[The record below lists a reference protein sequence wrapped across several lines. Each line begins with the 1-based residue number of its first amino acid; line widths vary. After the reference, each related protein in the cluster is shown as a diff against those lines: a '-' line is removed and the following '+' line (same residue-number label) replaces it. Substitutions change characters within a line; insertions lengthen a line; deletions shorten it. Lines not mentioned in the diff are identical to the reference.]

1 MSSTGSLTLP
11 AVATPARRRGRP
23 RKARSPS
30 KARSPGKATSPA
42 RRVMNPKTGR
52 MVKVGGRAYRH
63 AMGLVKHRKPRSAR
77 KSPKKAKS
85 PRSPKRARRASPKKV
100 RSPKR
105 RVGRLA
111 SGQKIVCRVA
121 KKAAQ

>member
-1 MSSTGSLTLP
+1 MSSRGSLTLP
-11 AVATPARRRGRP
+11 AVAAPARRRGRP

-77 KSPKKAKS
+77 KSPKKA
-85 PRSPKRARRASPKKV
+85 RSPKRARRASPKKV
-100 RSPKR
+100 KSPKR
-105 RVGRLA
+105 RVGRLT

-121 KKAAQ
+121 KKAQ